1 MSRKL
6 IDIGRNM
13 QNIGYFIV
21 PLSFLSYF
29 ILRFKELHTQG
40 RQKSKLAK
48 GIWYLAIGI
57 GSVIGDIRINQL
69 VVMMIFFD
77 SFDSFTDYFIE
88 SKQCE
93 KR

>member
-1 MSRKL
+1 MNYS
-6 IDIGRNM
+6 G
-13 QNIGYFIV
+13 
-21 PLSFLSYF
+21 F
-29 ILRFKELHTQG
+29 ILRFKELQTQE

-77 SFDSFTDYFIE
+77 AFDSFADYFIE
-88 SKQCE
+88 SKQCG
-93 KR
+93 KH